1 MTVKPEADSAAR
13 KSPATQVKARR
24 ARSARGE
31 LARNRLKN
39 AAMAVL
45 ERVGFHQLR
54 VSDVT
59 DEAGVAAGLF
69 YHYFDDLKSLT
80 LEVLTDFL
88 QRLEAVDE
96 IERGL
101 DSADLYS
108 VYLAHFELAVENYSR
123 HPGLMR
129 CLLQLSDE
137 VPEFRELR
145 RQSALRQKQWLAR
158 LLPKMFPDSGLSQ
171 DEALLVVESLVGMS
185 ETLLREYY
193 ISRDSALNACSMSNA
208 EMAEFLTV
216 MFYRGL
222 LLESPPGRKLR
233 FAKKLAR
240 VSRAGMAAR
249 RVSGITL

>member
-1 MTVKPEADSAAR
+1 MT
-13 KSPATQVKARR
+13 
-24 ARSARGE
+24 
-31 LARNRLKN
+31 
-39 AAMAVL
+39 VL

-69 YHYFDDLKSLT
+69 YHYFDDLQSLT

-101 DSADLYS
+101 DSEDLYS

-137 VPEFRELR
+137 VPEFHELR
-145 RQSALRQKQWLAR
+145 RQSALRQMHWLSR
-158 LLPKMFPDSGLSQ
+158 RLPKMFPASQ
-171 DEALLVVESLVGMS
+171 LADGEALLVVESLVGMS

-193 ISRDSALNACSMSNA
+193 IAKDAALNACQLSNA

-240 VSRAGMAAR
+240 VSKADMVS
-249 RVSGITL
+249 RVPEISL